1 MVKLRFVFLKFGYV
15 NHILYL
21 CTRKYNPKR
30 GVPPDKRMKD
40 RIFQLM
46 KRTGKN
52 QKEFADELC
61 VAPATL
67 SGIFK
72 GTTKPSTN
80 IVASIHERFPEISV
94 PWLMFGEGDMY
105 VSAVDTV
112 PADSSVPAGSSAPA
126 DMQGAPVVQ
135 QDLFAVPST
144 QAPVQAAIRERVKY
158 IDKPQRK
165 ITEIRIFFDDGTYQ
179 TFT

>member
-1 MVKLRFVFLKFGYV
+1 
-15 NHILYL
+15 
-21 CTRKYNPKR
+21 
-30 GVPPDKRMKD
+30 
-40 RIFQLM
+40 M

-112 PADSSVPAGSSAPA
+112 PADSSVPAGSSVPA
-126 DMQGAPVVQ
+126 DMQGATVVQ

>member
-1 MVKLRFVFLKFGYV
+1 
-15 NHILYL
+15 
-21 CTRKYNPKR
+21 
-30 GVPPDKRMKD
+30 MK
-40 RIFQLM
+40 
-46 KRTGKN
+46 KTGKN

-80 IVASIHERFPEISV
+80 IVSSIHERFPEISV

-105 VSAVDTV
+105 VSSEDVVAT
-112 PADSSVPAGSSAPA
+112 AGSSDTHSPA
-126 DMQGAPVVQ
+126 HPDMQDPSAVQ
-135 QDLFAVPST
+135 QDLFSVSQT
-144 QAPVQAAIRERVKY
+144 QAPMQAAIRERVKY
-158 IDKPQRK
+158 VDKPQRK
-165 ITEIRIFFDDGTYQ
+165 ITEIRVFFDDGTYE

>member
-1 MVKLRFVFLKFGYV
+1 
-15 NHILYL
+15 
-21 CTRKYNPKR
+21 
-30 GVPPDKRMKD
+30 
-40 RIFQLM
+40 M

-126 DMQGAPVVQ
+126 DMQGATVVQ
-135 QDLFAVPST
+135 QDLFAVPPT
-144 QAPVQAAIRERVKY
+144 QAESSSPDCPSPFFSLPPVCRLRG
-158 IDKPQRK
+158 RK
-165 ITEIRIFFDDGTYQ
+165 VFLVLWAKIVFLWQIHVEIHIFFITLPIHTRQTYIYI
-179 TFT
+179 